1 MLIAHL
7 KHGAILLYE
16 FLSFNRPWIR
26 LQYLIHTALPE
37 QMPLS
42 NFPTRVKPR
51 LTRVVIVGRNGI
63 WVVVDSTFLYHVAIE
78 VVIEAL
84 NFLFICFLVE
94 PMRVPATVDLVDQIP
109 LLFHQRVVVLIKN
122 YRVDS
127 TVLWRQI
134 MLLPI
139 LLRVEWCVTFYWVV
153 QWSLLGVVDWDG
165 FRPESVLL
173 IYSTTH
179 APSVHLYSLYLIL
192 INFIHIF
199 MFCFLFLTLY

>member
-16 FLSFNRPWIR
+16 FLSFNRPRIR

-37 QMPLS
+37 QMPLN

-51 LTRVVIVGRNGI
+51 LTGVVIVGRNGI
-63 WVVVDSTFLYHVAIE
+63 GVVVDSIFLYHVAIE
-78 VVIEAL
+78 VVIETL

-127 TVLWRQI
+127 AVLRRQV
-134 MLLPI
+134 MLLPV
-139 LLRVEWCVTFYWVV
+139 LLRIE
-153 QWSLLGVVDWDG
+153 
-165 FRPESVLL
+165 
-173 IYSTTH
+173 
-179 APSVHLYSLYLIL
+179 
-192 INFIHIF
+192 
-199 MFCFLFLTLY
+199 